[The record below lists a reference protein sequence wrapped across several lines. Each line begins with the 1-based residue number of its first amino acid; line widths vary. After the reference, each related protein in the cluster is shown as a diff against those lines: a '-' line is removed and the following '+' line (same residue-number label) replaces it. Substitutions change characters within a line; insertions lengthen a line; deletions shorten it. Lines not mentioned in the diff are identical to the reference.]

1 MSMNAVSRE
10 RFTPAAAADA
20 VILTCLRAPAP
31 SILWLAP
38 SLTRNEC
45 IVFRVSSIIVAV
57 AAASAAEQVFLHYSI
72 IVYWQA

>member
-31 SILWLAP
+31 PILWLAAL
-38 SLTRNEC
+38 LTRNGC
-45 IVFRVSSIIVAV
+45 IVYRVSSVEFVRDIG
-57 AAASAAEQVFLHYSI
+57 YSSKTR
-72 IVYWQA
+72 VRWG